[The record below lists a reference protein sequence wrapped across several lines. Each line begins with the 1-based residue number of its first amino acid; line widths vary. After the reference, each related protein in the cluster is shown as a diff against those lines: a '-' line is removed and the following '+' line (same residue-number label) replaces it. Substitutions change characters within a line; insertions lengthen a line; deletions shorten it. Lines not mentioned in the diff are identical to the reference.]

1 MLSHP
6 LPQRR
11 VGFSC
16 IARLL
21 SLLPSPV
28 LVNDGI
34 CASLVLPFHTCYLSE
49 LALRLAS
56 LYSSSIF
63 QLHPAERNFYY
74 KTPPKEEKDDYESE
88 N

>member
-11 VGFSC
+11 VGFSY

-34 CASLVLPFHTCYLSE
+34 FTSLLLPFHTCYLSE

-56 LYSSSIF
+56 SCSSSIF
-63 QLHPAERNFYY
+63 LLHPAERKFHY
-74 KTPPKEEKDDYESE
+74 KTPPKEGKDDYESE